1 MRVCQNLV
9 NIIVFMVFWQTTTKI
24 KYVSPCYTVSQPHS
38 GDSLEADSCQRQ
50 WGTNRCPEA
59 FDALHAVL
67 SWVFRRWNNSKNPH
81 DKYDMPTE
89 VMLVVLLLV
98 VVFFLIEVPQKPFP
112 HISKLV
118 IWGVV
123 PKLLDLVLVS
133 SFP

>member
-67 SWVFRRWNNSKNPH
+67 SWVFRRWNSKNPH

-98 VVFFLIEVPQKPFP
+98 VVF
-112 HISKLV
+112 
-118 IWGVV
+118 
-123 PKLLDLVLVS
+123 LD
-133 SFP
+133 

>member
-1 MRVCQNLV
+1 M
-9 NIIVFMVFWQTTTKI
+9 
-24 KYVSPCYTVSQPHS
+24 
-38 GDSLEADSCQRQ
+38 EADSCQRQ